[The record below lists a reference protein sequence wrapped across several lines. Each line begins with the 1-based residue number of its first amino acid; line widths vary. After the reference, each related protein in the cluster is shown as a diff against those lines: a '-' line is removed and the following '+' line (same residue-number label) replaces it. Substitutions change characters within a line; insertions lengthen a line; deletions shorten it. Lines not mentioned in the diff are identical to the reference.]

1 MITAKEARE
10 LSGRMPIEAQS
21 DLRKIESEIKIHASN
36 GDRSYW
42 HYGSVHRLAM
52 DELIKLGYKLEE
64 YDSQR
69 EGFEL
74 KVSW

>member
-10 LSGRMPIEAQS
+10 LTGQMPLEAQS

-52 DELIKLGYKLEE
+52 EELKKLGYKLEA

>member
-10 LSGRMPIEAQS
+10 LSGRVPIEAQN
-21 DLRKIESEIKIHASN
+21 DLRKIEAEIKIHASN

-42 HYGSVHRLAM
+42 HFGSVHRLAM

-64 YDSQR
+64 YDSQID
-69 EGFEL
+69 GFEL